1 MQIFPVNPLRF
12 PVKRK
17 MASPVPS
24 PDFILIQQRRRQRSV
39 SVSRLM
45 ESAPLREDVIQA
57 IAKTELPAPNPEDR
71 IRADGFETFLRLVPS
86 AGRLPA
92 APKARGDYLEELFSP
107 LLLEALAYVDT
118 ARDLSDTHGV
128 EALMALLQAYI
139 SAQWTIGAR
148 DAAMH
153 LYSASS
159 PNA

>member
-39 SVSRLM
+39 SVSCLM